1 MKKLIA
7 FVLLGIMLVG
17 FGCTPKKTGDT
28 TQGGTTTGQTNG
40 QTQES
45 ATTD

>member
-17 FGCTPKKTGDT
+17 FGCTPKPAADT
-28 TQGGTTTGQTNG
+28 TTGGTTSGQTNG
-40 QTQES
+40 TQES
-45 ATTD
+45 ATTE

>member
-17 FGCTPKKTGDT
+17 FGCTPKKVADT
-28 TQGGTTTGQTNG
+28 TTGGTTSGGTGQTSE
-40 QTQES
+40 ES
-45 ATTD
+45 ATTE